1 MQDSSGK
8 TGHPK
13 DYGINTSPQHKANFY
28 SVSFW
33 SAKTPVSLRLQ
44 MHVILFFH
52 LKCIVMS
59 ASFPFPGRRRRQ
71 WVSFLV
77 TGCHHSSLVHVVYRC
92 PVIAGVPLVHLAWV
106 HRIVPAS

>member
-13 DYGINTSPQHKANFY
+13 DYGINTKQSHKAIFY

-44 MHVILFFH
+44 MHVILFFYF
-52 LKCIVMS
+52 KCILMS

-71 WVSFLV
+71 WVSWLS
-77 TGCHHSSLVHVVYRC
+77 TGCLHGSLVHVVFRC
-92 PVIAGVPLVHLAWV
+92 PVVGGVPLVHLSWQHKV
-106 HRIVPAS
+106 VPAL